1 MTNAGGL
8 VGRIDGSGNLLL
20 CAAEALTASSLSLLL
35 FTTIIALHEKLRHKY

>member
-20 CAAEALTASSLSLLL
+20 CAMNVHGLSNRR
-35 FTTIIALHEKLRHKY
+35 TV